1 MDMLYPRSEG
11 SMLYSIRDNTV
22 KKIKERRDGHIPV
35 LLCTIWS
42 LGSVCKGLELMT
54 TVLRAARWHSVS
66 GSTLELCVQLLCER
80 KKLGNKIGRV
90 SILNQSKRKEN
101 NEL

>member
-11 SMLYSIRDNTV
+11 VYVVFHQRQHCEENKREERWTHPSSPLYYL
-22 KKIKERRDGHIPV
+22 G
-35 LLCTIWS
+35 

-66 GSTLELCVQLLCER
+66 GSTWSCVYSFFVKGKNWETR
-80 KKLGNKIGRV
+80 
-90 SILNQSKRKEN
+90 
-101 NEL
+101 